1 MSDEDKKYLA
11 EKHNKGV
18 FVNDCTHDWGGCPST
33 YEDQPEPKN
42 PVTRFAPTSVIVITN
57 QT

>member
-42 PVTRFAPTSVIVITN
+42 RVEQIDTLKYDPICD
-57 QT
+57 

>member
-18 FVNDCTHDWGGCPST
+18 FINDCTHDWGGCPST
-33 YEDQPEPKN
+33 YEDQPETKDRSN
-42 PVTRFAPTSVIVITN
+42 LNTN
-57 QT
+57 LSSGQKENY